1 MMGLGLHPRVISLL
15 VVMLLAVSVHV
26 CRIMDRAEDSPEPW
40 IKAAPLGQSAGQWT
54 LIAADTVKFTVTA
67 PGAEK
72 VKLLY
77 KPVAAVGGHAE
88 LKTLAAPAKGRGE
101 FLLEWRPGPDFVGD
115 VWAEAYYLGGVVK
128 KTEPFPLATEEAISS
143 LAGEIPLNRVGGSVK
158 TDESARS
165 DKLTGGRIEQAP
177 FVEGDPRIWITIN
190 APAFRLTLWQAGKEI
205 KIYPIGI
212 GHRGFPL
219 PIAARKASE
228 IIWNPEWVPPD
239 STWVEESIEPGER
252 IEADDA
258 RNPLGKVKIR
268 LGGAILIHEAAKPSD
283 IGHLV
288 SHGCVRMLTEDI
300 FDLAE
305 KIVAARRLPV
315 TKERIERAKT
325 NTERLAVKLDPPVWV
340 DINYD
345 TQVIEGGVLHLYPDV
360 YHRGTGTP
368 ENLRAELAGGDVGAE
383 QLDEQ
388 MLKQMLARVS
398 RAEEFRISLADIKAG
413 RPVAGQQSPL
423 TDYSVETKPKDTRRS
438 P

>member
-1 MMGLGLHPRVISLL
+1 MTGLGSHRRVISLL
-15 VVMLLAVSVHV
+15 VVMLLAVSVHA
-26 CRIMDRAEDSPEPW
+26 CRIMDKAGDLPEPW
-40 IKAAPLGQSAGQWT
+40 IEAAPLRQSAGQWK
-54 LIAADTVKFTVTA
+54 LIASDTVKLTVTA

-77 KPVAAVGGHAE
+77 KPVVAVERHAE
-88 LKTLAAPAKGRGE
+88 LKTLAAPAEGRGE

-115 VWAEAYYLGGVVK
+115 VWAEAYYPGGAVK
-128 KTEPFPLATEEAISS
+128 KTEPLPLATEEAISS
-143 LAGEIPLNRVGGSVK
+143 QAGEIPFDRVGGSVK

-190 APAFRLTLWQAGKEI
+190 APAFRLTLWQARKEL
-205 KIYPIGI
+205 KTYPIGI
-212 GHRGFPL
+212 GRRGFPL
-219 PIAARKASE
+219 PIAERKASE

-239 STWVEESIEPGER
+239 STWVEESKDVEPGER
-252 IEADDA
+252 IEGDDP

-283 IGHLV
+283 IGRLV

-300 FDLAE
+300 FDLTE
-305 KIVAARRLPV
+305 KIVATRRLPV
-315 TKERIERAKT
+315 TKERIGRVKT
-325 NTERLAVKLDPPVWV
+325 STERLAVKLDPPIWV

-368 ENLRAELAGGDVGAE
+368 ENLRAELASGDVGAE

-398 RAEEFRISLADIKAG
+398 RAEEFRISVADIKAG
-413 RPVAGQQSPL
+413 RRAAGQQSPL
-423 TDYSVETKPKDTRRS
+423 TAIRLR
-438 P
+438 

>member
-1 MMGLGLHPRVISLL
+1 MGLGSHRRVISLL
-15 VVMLLAVSVHV
+15 LVMLLVVSVHA
-26 CRIMDRAEDSPEPW
+26 CRIMDRAGDLPEPW
-40 IKAAPLGQSAGQWT
+40 IEAAPLGQSAGQWK
-54 LIAADTVKFTVTA
+54 LITSDTVKLTVMA

-77 KPVAAVGGHAE
+77 KPVVAVERHAE
-88 LKTLAAPAKGRGE
+88 LKMLSPPAEGRGE
-101 FLLEWRPGPDFVGD
+101 FVLEWTPGPDFVGD
-115 VWAEAYYLGGVVK
+115 VWAEVYYFGGAVK
-128 KTEPFPLATEEAISS
+128 KTEPLPLAAEEAISS
-143 LAGEIPLNRVGGSVK
+143 QAGEIPFDRVGGSVK

-165 DKLTGGRIEQAP
+165 DKLAGGRIEQAP
-177 FVEGDPRIWITIN
+177 FVEGAPRIWITIN
-190 APAFRLTLWQAGKEI
+190 APAFRLTLWQARKEL
-205 KIYPIGI
+205 KAYPIGI
-212 GHRGFPL
+212 GRRGFPL
-219 PIAARKASE
+219 PIAERKASE

-239 STWVEESIEPGER
+239 SRWVEESVEPGER
-252 IEADDA
+252 IEADDP

-283 IGHLV
+283 IGRLV

-300 FDLAE
+300 FDLTE

-315 TKERIERAKT
+315 TKERIEHVKM

-368 ENLRAELAGGDVGAE
+368 ENLRAELARGDVGAE

-388 MLKQMLARVS
+388 TLKQMLARVS

-413 RPVAGQQSPL
+413 RRAAGHQSPL